1 MKQAKQSNARREEK
15 TTVSSLR
22 FFGLPERVVCFVFC
36 VCMFFFWGGDD
47 VDFVDPQWGE
57 MFEVVPRVMQLDLLW
72 KSRLE
77 ATKRRYCK
85 RLQICQKKDS
95 ILMSFTTFIPVHTSN
110 MRLLETWQPRPN
122 PNATNE

>member
-1 MKQAKQSNARREEK
+1 
-15 TTVSSLR
+15 
-22 FFGLPERVVCFVFC
+22 
-36 VCMFFFWGGDD
+36 
-47 VDFVDPQWGE
+47 

-77 ATKRRYCK
+77 TRNQEVTGKY
-85 RLQICQKKDS
+85 LQICQKKDS
-95 ILMSFTTFIPVHTSN
+95 ILMSFTTFIPSHTSN